1 MSGYILMPLLALVT
15 TLHVDVRPVPTE
27 SGSWLAW
34 HGCWREVTDNG
45 AGGQMLCVLP
55 GDDASEARIVT
66 FAEGV
71 SGAITTLRVD
81 GIARPVE
88 DGGCTGTEVASWS
101 KDGRRVFL
109 RSELDCEGLRRVS
122 TGIFAMVAEHEWVDI
137 QAATMG
143 EQHATRQ
150 LRYRAVGIGE
160 APEQVRPLLP
170 VGREL
175 ARESARLHTSAP
187 LGIEEVIEA
196 SALVAPPVLQG
207 ILAARRHG
215 FSMDARSLVQ
225 LETAGV
231 PREVIDVVV
240 ALSYPKRFVV
250 QQPSPAG
257 DVVAQTQRDYD
268 DVECYDPMF
277 RVYRYGRDCDRLGLS
292 SRRYGSRYG
301 YDPRYGY
308 DSRYGYGYGYSPWGY
323 NPYGWRYNTPTVIVI
338 RPDDG
343 EAPRQ
348 PGELVKGRGYTGGS
362 SSSSPGAQPRS
373 RPQESGSSSA
383 GTPAGS
389 SSGASSTSSGSGES
403 SSSTGRTAVPRNGG
417 GGG

>member
-1 MSGYILMPLLALVT
+1 MSGYILMPLLALIT
-15 TLHVDVRPVPTE
+15 TLHVDVRPAPAQ

-34 HGCWREVTDNG
+34 HGCWREVTDDG

-55 GDDASEARIVT
+55 GDDATEARIVT

-71 SGAITTLRVD
+71 SGVFTTLRVD
-81 GIARPVE
+81 GIARAVE

-101 KDGRRVFL
+101 QDGRRVFL
-109 RSELDCEGLRRVS
+109 RSELDCQGLRRVS
-122 TGIFAMVAEHEWVDI
+122 TGILAMVAENEWIDV

-143 EQHATRQ
+143 QQHATRQ

-170 VGREL
+170 VGRDL

-187 LGIEEVIEA
+187 LQIEDVIEA

-207 ILAARRHG
+207 LLAARRHG

-231 PREVIDVVV
+231 PRDVIDVVV
-240 ALSYPKRFVV
+240 ALSYPKHFVV
-250 QQPSPAG
+250 QQPAASSDG
-257 DVVAQTQRDYD
+257 VARTQRDYNE
-268 DVECYDPMF
+268 VECYDPMF

-301 YDPRYGY
+301 YDSP
-308 DSRYGYGYGYSPWGY
+308 YGYGYGYSPWGY
-323 NPYGWRYNTPTVIVI
+323 SPYGWRYNTPTVIVI

-373 RPQESGSSSA
+373 RPQESGGSSA
-383 GTPAGS
+383 ASTAGS
-389 SSGASSTSSGSGES
+389 SSGASSTSSGSGDS
-403 SSSTGRTAVPRNGG
+403 SGSTGRTAVPRNSGG
-417 GGG
+417 GG

>member
-1 MSGYILMPLLALVT
+1 MSGYILMPLLALIT
-15 TLHVDVRPVPTE
+15 TLHVDVRPVHAQ

-34 HGCWREVTDNG
+34 HGCWREVAEEGT
-45 AGGQMLCVLP
+45 GGQMLCVLP
-55 GDDASEARIVT
+55 GDDPTEARIVT

-81 GIARPVE
+81 GIARAVE
-88 DGGCTGTEVASWS
+88 DGGCTGTEVANWS
-101 KDGRRVFL
+101 QDGRRVFL
-109 RSELDCEGLRRVS
+109 RSDLDCQGLRRVS
-122 TGIFAMVAEHEWVDI
+122 TGVLAMVAENEWVDV

-150 LRYRAVGIGE
+150 LRYRAVGMGE
-160 APEQVRPLLP
+160 APEQIRPLLP

-187 LGIEEVIEA
+187 LRIEDVIEA

-207 ILAARRHG
+207 LLAARRHG

-231 PREVIDVVV
+231 PRDVIDVVV

-250 QQPSPAG
+250 QQPSAAG

-277 RVYRYGRDCDRLGLS
+277 RAYRYGRDCDRLGLS

-301 YDPRYGY
+301 YDSPYG
-308 DSRYGYGYGYSPWGY
+308 YGYGYGYSPWGY
-323 NPYGWRYNTPTVIVI
+323 SPYGWRYNTPTVIVI

-343 EAPRQ
+343 QAPRQ
-348 PGELVKGRGYTGGS
+348 PAELVKGRGYTGGS

-373 RPQESGSSSA
+373 RPQESGRSSA
-383 GTPAGS
+383 DAAGT
-389 SSGASSTSSGSGES
+389 SSGASSTTSGSGEAS
-403 SSSTGRTAVPRNGG
+403 GSTGRTAVPRNSGG
-417 GGG
+417 GG